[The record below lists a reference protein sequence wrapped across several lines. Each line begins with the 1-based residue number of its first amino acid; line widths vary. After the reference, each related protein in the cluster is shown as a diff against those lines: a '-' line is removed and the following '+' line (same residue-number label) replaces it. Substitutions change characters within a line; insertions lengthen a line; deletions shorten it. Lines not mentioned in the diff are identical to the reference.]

1 MATAADP
8 TPRATLARV
17 SGWVRRR
24 SGVRV
29 RSALAATV
37 VVAVAL
43 AVAAGAFVWFYRG
56 ALLQSIDDTASQ
68 RAQTVAADLRRD
80 GFRPNPVVPAAPGEQ
95 TVVQVLDPAGRVV
108 AASGDIAGESPMSGS
123 RPRAGAE
130 VRTDHRLPFYDDRMF
145 HIVALG
151 VGGPGGT
158 YTVLVGQA
166 LGPLDAS
173 IREASALLLIGS
185 PLLLLVVGAATFW
198 FVGRSLR
205 PVEGIRREVTGITA
219 SQLHARVPV
228 PEARDEVARLAE
240 TMNAMLDRLEAAVGA
255 QHRFVADAGHELRS
269 PLATVQAGLELLR
282 ARPLPDPA
290 TATVEMLQAEAARLD
305 RLVSGLVLLARAD
318 ENGLRPRL
326 TDVDLDDLADAERS
340 RLASQHPDLVR
351 SVHIEPVQVRG
362 DAHQLAQ
369 VFRNLTDNAA
379 RHAAST
385 IRLRVTSDPSAG
397 AAVVEV
403 SDDGPG
409 VPVADRARIFER
421 FVRLDDSRHRASGG
435 TGLGLAIV
443 QEVVASHGG
452 TVSVAEAPGGG
463 AVFAVRLPL
472 GGPTGR
478 NGAVPAGP
486 SQPPSRA
493 SR

>member
-1 MATAADP
+1 
-8 TPRATLARV
+8 
-17 SGWVRRR
+17 
-24 SGVRV
+24 VRV
-29 RSALAATV
+29 RSAVAATA

-43 AVAAGAFVWFYRG
+43 AFAAVAFVWLYR
-56 ALLQSIDDTASQ
+56 ASLLQAIDDAASQ
-68 RAQTVAADLRRD
+68 RAQTVAADLVREN
-80 GFRPNPVVPAAPGEQ
+80 FRPDSPLPAAPGEQ
-95 TVVQVLDPAGRVV
+95 TVVQVIDPAGRVV
-108 AASGDIAGESPMSGS
+108 TASADITGEPPLSGS
-123 RPRAGAE
+123 RPRAGTE
-130 VRTDHRLPFYDDRMF
+130 VRSNHQLPVGDEGMF
-145 HIVALG
+145 RIVALG
-151 VGGPGGT
+151 VGRSPAT

-166 LGPLDAS
+166 LGPVDAS
-173 IREASALLLIGS
+173 IRQASALLLIGS
-185 PLLLLVVGAATFW
+185 PLLLVVVGAATFW

-228 PEARDEVARLAE
+228 PVARDEVARLAE
-240 TMNAMLDRLEAAVGA
+240 TMNAMLDRLEAAA
-255 QHRFVADAGHELRS
+255 STQRRFVADAGHELRS

-282 ARPLPDPA
+282 ARSLPEPA

-326 TDVDLDDLADAERS
+326 ADVDLDDLVGAERS
-340 RLASQHPDLVR
+340 RLAGQHPDLVR
-351 SVHIEPVQVRG
+351 SVHIEPVRVRG

-369 VFRNLTDNAA
+369 VLRNLTDNAA
-379 RHAAST
+379 RHATST
-385 IRLRVTSDPSAG
+385 VRLRVTSDPSVG

-409 VPVADRARIFER
+409 VPAADRVRIFER
-421 FVRLDDSRHRASGG
+421 FVRLDDSRQRASGG

-443 QEVVASHGG
+443 REVVAAHGG
-452 TVSVAEAPGGG
+452 TVTVTEAAGGG
-463 AVFAVRLPL
+463 AVFVVRLPL
-472 GGPTGR
+472 GGPAGG
-478 NGAVPAGP
+478 NGAGPARP